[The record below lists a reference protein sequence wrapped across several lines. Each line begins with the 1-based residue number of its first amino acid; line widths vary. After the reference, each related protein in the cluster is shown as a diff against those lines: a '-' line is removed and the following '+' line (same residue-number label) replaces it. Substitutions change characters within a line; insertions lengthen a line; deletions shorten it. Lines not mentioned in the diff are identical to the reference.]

1 MDDAEIAKALL
12 SLMAMPEPWVL
23 SLDRTEWRF
32 GNCVFNI
39 LMLGVVHGG
48 VAFPVAGCLLDKQG
62 NSNTD
67 ERLKLFNQFLERFGE
82 RELACLTAD
91 REFIGQDW
99 CRYLLQSPAPRFR
112 IRSRHNHIL
121 GKGRQRLKVNAVFQ
135 ALQPGQHQVLRHK
148 RQLWG
153 H

>member
-32 GNCVFNI
+32 GNWVFNI
-39 LMLGVVHGG
+39 LMLGVVHEG

-82 RELACLTAD
+82 RELA
-91 REFIGQDW
+91 
-99 CRYLLQSPAPRFR
+99 
-112 IRSRHNHIL
+112 
-121 GKGRQRLKVNAVFQ
+121 
-135 ALQPGQHQVLRHK
+135 
-148 RQLWG
+148 
-153 H
+153 